1 MSSRTTPRKLRVTV
15 YASSAE
21 NIPAPYFEAAE
32 GLGRGIG
39 ERGWTLVFGGGRY
52 GLMGAVSRAAR
63 EAGAEIEG
71 IILQEFIDK
80 NVHCTETQPMHSVTD
95 MRSRKR
101 GLAEAGDAYVA
112 LPGGHGT
119 MEELL
124 EMISFKQ
131 LGFHD
136 RPVVILNSEGYYDPL
151 LQMIDRGFEQGFIH
165 PRFRDLF
172 QAAAT
177 PAEVLA
183 LLDQEAR
190 TERPDGR
197 DRPDRPDK
205 YDWVRPKDS

>member
-1 MSSRTTPRKLRVTV
+1 MPSSLPRRLRVTV

-21 NIPAPYFEAAE
+21 NIPLPYFEAAE
-32 GLGRGIG
+32 TLGRGIG
-39 ERGWTLVFGGGRY
+39 ERNWTLVFGGGRY

-95 MRSRKR
+95 MRSRKQ

-136 RPVVILNSEGYYDPL
+136 QPIVILNTEGYYDPL
-151 LQMIDRGFEQGFIH
+151 LQMIDRGFEEGFIH
-165 PRFRDLF
+165 PQFRGLF
-172 QAAAT
+172 QATAT
-177 PAEVLA
+177 AEEVLT
-183 LLDQEAR
+183 LLDQEAGSK
-190 TERPDGR
+190 RPN
-197 DRPDRPDK
+197 RPDRPDK
-205 YDWVRPKDS
+205 YDWVRPK